1 MNIETIIA
9 NQRAYFQTGITK
21 SFSFRL
27 NALKRLKVA
36 IQNNES
42 KINEAL
48 KIDLNK
54 SSFESY
60 MTEVGMTLGE
70 LSYVIKHLRSWVK
83 TEKVVSPLAQF
94 HSKSFVVTEPYGVTL
109 VMSPWNFPLLL
120 CLEPLVGAIAAGN
133 CCVLKPSAY
142 SPATSALI
150 FDLIKETFIP
160 EYVTVIEGG
169 REANSTL
176 LEQRFDYIFFTG
188 GVTVGKIVM
197 EKASKNLT
205 PVTLELGGK
214 SPCIVDETANL
225 NLAAKRLVFGKY
237 LNGGQTCVAPDYL
250 LIQASVKEE
259 FLQYV
264 SKWIVQMFGEKPL
277 ENPDYPKMI
286 NKKHYDRVMNLIKGE
301 DILVGGKGNE
311 DTLRIVPTVLHN
323 ITGDS
328 PIMQE
333 EIFGPVLPVLTF
345 HTIEEAESFVQ
356 LREKPLA
363 LYLFT
368 TDRQVEK
375 RILNNVSFGGGC
387 INDTII
393 HIATSRMGFGG
404 VGGSGMGSYHGRL
417 SFETFSHKKSIV
429 KKYNWID
436 LAIRYQPYNE
446 TKSKFIRMF
455 LK

>member
-1 MNIETIIA
+1 M
-9 NQRAYFQTGITK
+9 
-21 SFSFRL
+21 
-27 NALKRLKVA
+27 
-36 IQNNES
+36 
-42 KINEAL
+42 
-48 KIDLNK
+48 NK

-142 SPATSALI
+142 SPATSTLI

-237 LNGGQTCVAPDYL
+237 LNGGQTCIAPDYL
-250 LIQASVKEE
+250 LVQASVKEE

-311 DTLRIVPTVLHN
+311 DTLHIVPTVLHN